1 MSDDGWFGYGTIA
14 FVFSIPFFCWCVCG
28 LDCLGLTVRKMG
40 IVRTVLKPVHCK
52 TMRLPTLNL
61 VSPAIVNR
69 TVMPGGR
76 PNAELKTR
84 EYITE
89 AEIERLM
96 RAAGKNRYGRDFG
109 DQETDHP
116 IRHWLTRLGVLTGH
130 VGAFA
135 IVPLYG
141 LAWLLFAP

>member
-1 MSDDGWFGYGTIA
+1 
-14 FVFSIPFFCWCVCG
+14 
-28 LDCLGLTVRKMG
+28 
-40 IVRTVLKPVHCK
+40 
-52 TMRLPTLNL
+52 
-61 VSPAIVNR
+61 
-69 TVMPGGR
+69 
-76 PNAELKTR
+76 
-84 EYITE
+84 
-89 AEIERLM
+89 M

-109 DQETDHP
+109 DQGTDHP